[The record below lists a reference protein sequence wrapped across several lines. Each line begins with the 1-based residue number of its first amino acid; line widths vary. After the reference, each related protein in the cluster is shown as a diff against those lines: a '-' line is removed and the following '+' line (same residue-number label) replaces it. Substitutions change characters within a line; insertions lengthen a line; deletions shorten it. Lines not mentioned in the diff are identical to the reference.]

1 MKIQE
6 RLGAGGNRSAA
17 PAQPAMGERLP
28 APPRE
33 RKPAL
38 AALAVLLIL
47 VGALGATVLVLRA
60 GDRIEVVKVTK
71 EIPAGEAPVEGRNIT
86 SVMVAED
93 DSIHYVPWTKVDAL
107 VKLKAKSTIPAGT
120 VAVGEMFGAKPG
132 LPAGKASVGL
142 SLKEGQ
148 YPADLKPGDTV
159 AAYPVVSGT
168 STGKGSAGSGSSSSG
183 SSSGSSGDTPL
194 VAAAKVSTISS
205 NNDATVSTGNQNLT
219 LLVPRGE
226 VAALASAASEGKVVV
241 VRVTPDSN

>member
-6 RLGAGGNRSAA
+6 RTGAGNNRSAA
-17 PAQPAMGERLP
+17 PAQPGVGERLP

-60 GDRIEVVKVTK
+60 GDRIEVVKITK
-71 EIPAGEAPVEGRNIT
+71 PIQAGESVVDGENIT
-86 SVMVAED
+86 GVMVAED
-93 DSIHYVPWTKVDAL
+93 DSINYIPYEQRGAL
-107 VKLKAKSTIPAGT
+107 AKLKAKSTIPGGV
-120 VAVGEMFGAKPG
+120 VAVGEMFGAKSG

-148 YPADLKPGDTV
+148 YPSDLKVGDTV
-159 AAYPVVSGT
+159 SAFPVVSGT
-168 STGKGSAGSGSSSSG
+168 STGKGS
-183 SSSGSSGDTPL
+183 SGSSGTSGTPL
-194 VAAAKVSTISS
+194 VASAKVNTVADKS
-205 NNDATVSTGNQNLT
+205 DATVSTGNLSIT
-219 LLVPRGE
+219 LVVPQEE

-241 VRVTPDSN
+241 ARVSDNGN

>member
-6 RLGAGGNRSAA
+6 RTGAGSSRSAA
-17 PAQPAMGERLP
+17 PVQPTVGERLP

-60 GDRIEVVKVTK
+60 GDRIEVVRVTAP
-71 EIPAGEAPVEGRNIT
+71 IAAGESPAEGENIDH
-86 SVMVAED
+86 VMVAEG
-93 DSIHYVPWTKVDAL
+93 SGINYVKWEQRGAL
-107 VKLKAKSTIPAGT
+107 EKLKAKSAIPAGA
-120 VAVGEMFGAKPG
+120 VAVGEMFAKKTG

-148 YPADLKPGDTV
+148 YPSDLKVGDTV

-168 STGKGSAGSGSSSSG
+168 STRRGSGGSSG
-183 SSSGSSGDTPL
+183 SASGDPL
-194 VAAAKVSTISS
+194 VAAAKVNTIADKS
-205 NNDATVSTGNQNLT
+205 DATISTGNQSIT
-219 LLVPRGE
+219 LLVPQEE

-241 VRVTPDSN
+241 ARVSDNNN

>member
-6 RLGAGGNRSAA
+6 RTGAGNNRSAA
-17 PAQPAMGERLP
+17 PAQPAVGERLP

-71 EIPAGEAPVEGRNIT
+71 PIAAGEAVDEKTNIT
-86 SVMVAED
+86 GVMVAED
-93 DSIHYVPWTKVDAL
+93 DSINYVKWEQRGVLA
-107 VKLKAKSTIPAGT
+107 KLKAKSDIPAGA
-120 VAVGEMFGAKPG
+120 VAVGEMFAKKAV

-148 YPADLKPGDTV
+148 YPSDIKSGDTV
-159 AAYPVVSGT
+159 AVYPVLSGT
-168 STGKGSAGSGSSSSG
+168 STGKGSSGGSSASG
-183 SSSGSSGDTPL
+183 TPL
-194 VAAAKVSTISS
+194 VADAKVNTIAAKS
-205 NNDATVSTGNQNLT
+205 DATVSTGNLNIT
-219 LLVPRGE
+219 LVVPQE
-226 VAALASAASEGKVVV
+226 EAAALASAASEGKAVVA
-241 VRVTPDSN
+241 RVSDAD

>member
-6 RLGAGGNRSAA
+6 RMGAGNSRSAA
-17 PAQPAMGERLP
+17 PVQPAVGERLP

-71 EIPAGEAPVEGRNIT
+71 EIPAGEAPVEGENIT

-93 DSIHYVPWTKVDAL
+93 ASINYVPWAKADAL
-107 VKLKAKSTIPAGT
+107 TKLKARNTIPGGT
-120 VAVGEMFGAKPG
+120 VAVGEMFGAQAG

-148 YPADLKPGDTV
+148 YPSDLKVGDTV

-168 STGKGSAGSGSSSSG
+168 STGKGSTGSGNSTSG
-183 SSSGSSGDTPL
+183 TPL
-194 VAAAKVSTISS
+194 VAAAKVSTVASQS
-205 NNDATVSTGNQNLT
+205 DATVSTGNQNLT
-219 LLVPRGE
+219 LLVPQDE
-226 VAALASAASEGKVVV
+226 VAALASAASEGKVVI
-241 VRVTPDSN
+241 VRVPSNGN

>member
-6 RLGAGGNRSAA
+6 RTGAGNNRSAA
-17 PAQPAMGERLP
+17 PAQPGVGERLP

-71 EIPAGEAPVEGRNIT
+71 PIQAGESVVENENIT
-86 SVMVAED
+86 GVMVAKD
-93 DSIHYVPWTKVDAL
+93 DSINYIPYEQRGAL
-107 VKLKAKSTIPAGT
+107 KKLKAKSTIPGGV
-120 VAVGEMFGAKPG
+120 VAVGEMFGAKAE

-148 YPADLKPGDTV
+148 YPSDLKSGDTV
-159 AAYPVVSGT
+159 SVFPVVSGT
-168 STGKGSAGSGSSSSG
+168 STGKGSSGGSGSTSG
-183 SSSGSSGDTPL
+183 TPL
-194 VAAAKVSTISS
+194 VADAKVNSIAAKS
-205 NNDATVSTGNQNLT
+205 DATVSTGNLNIT
-219 LLVPRGE
+219 LVVPQEE
-226 VAALASAASEGKVVV
+226 VAALASAASEGKAVVA
-241 VRVTPDSN
+241 RVSDDAN